1 MIYRVFILISIL
13 ILGSLYSCQKEND
26 YPIEPEI
33 EFKEIGYIEGRT
45 DTANVII
52 SFTDGD
58 GDIGFSK
65 GDTLPPFNFD
75 TSEYN
80 YFYYNLHL
88 ITYYK
93 DDDGVWK
100 EFEFED
106 PYNGYGYR
114 IKNLTPVGQ
123 NKSLKGTIQVGLNI
137 TAGFPDSVYFEVQL
151 VDRALHISNT
161 VQTSVIGK

>member
-1 MIYRVFILISIL
+1 MILRVCILFSL
-13 ILGSLYSCQKEND
+13 VILGSLYSCQKDNE

-58 GDIGFSK
+58 GDIGFTK

-75 TSEYN
+75 ATTYN

-93 DDDGVWK
+93 VGDSW
-100 EFEFED
+100 EEYEFED
-106 PYNGYGYR
+106 PYGAFGYR
-114 IKNLTPVGQ
+114 IKDLTPIGQ

-137 TAGFPDSVYFEVQL
+137 SAGFPDSVYFDVEL
-151 VDRALHISNT
+151 VDRALHISNR
-161 VQTSVIGK
+161 VQTTIIAK